1 MLFDVPGF
9 FAAAAFSCAEGALER
24 TNIAAQQIKMKQAKI
39 NPTARRLVERVKM
52 FHPVRTRRPDFTHD
66 PSQCNFRILTAAQR
80 IVNRYYAR
88 RSRALSSLDLRSMCA
103 YSRASTMSIFPYGS
117 LTEIVQQI
125 RSKKISPS
133 EIVELHLKR
142 IEKLQPKLNAF
153 VHLDAEGARRQAR
166 VAENLVAQGAH
177 VGPLLGV
184 SLTIKSCIDVAG
196 WPCPAGSLLRK
207 DYIAKQDAP
216 LVSRLKAAGAILLGN
231 TNTPEFL
238 MAYETDNLLTGK
250 TSNPWNLAHSSGG
263 SSGGEAAAIASG
275 CSAGGVG
282 SDGGGSIRVPA
293 HFCGICGLKPTSG
306 RVPATGHFPQG
317 AGAFSWIGV
326 VGPMARTVA
335 DVRSLFEVVAGPD
348 AGDALS
354 APVPMRAYRE
364 AELRGMRIGIL
375 ESNVLGVATP
385 ETRAAV
391 ERAAKSLAERGFT
404 AEPFRL
410 HGLDRALDLW
420 WFFFGPVIGHLF
432 RDSSAGQ
439 ENQISPM
446 LREYLAFATT
456 GDPIT
461 LEQFMKA
468 CADRDFLRA
477 EILRQMQDTPI
488 LLSPVSTGPAFRHGQ
503 GNYLPG
509 TGYRDT
515 MRFSQWLNLTGF
527 PGASVPVALSND
539 GLPIGVQV
547 IGRPF
552 EDELVL
558 AVAEA
563 IEQSRGPW
571 QAPLLENG

>member
-1 MLFDVPGF
+1 M
-9 FAAAAFSCAEGALER
+9 SC
-24 TNIAAQQIKMKQAKI
+24 
-39 NPTARRLVERVKM
+39 
-52 FHPVRTRRPDFTHD
+52 
-66 PSQCNFRILTAAQR
+66 
-80 IVNRYYAR
+80 
-88 RSRALSSLDLRSMCA
+88 
-103 YSRASTMSIFPYGS
+103 FPYGT
-117 LTEIVQQI
+117 LAEIVQEI
-125 RSKKISPS
+125 RSKKISPV
-133 EIVELHLKR
+133 EIIELHLKR
-142 IEKLQPKLNAF
+142 IEQLQPKLNAY

-166 VAENLVAQGAH
+166 VAESLLTQGAQ
-177 VGPLLGV
+177 VGPLHGV
-184 SLTIKSCIDVAG
+184 PLTMKSCIDVAG

-207 DYIAKQDAP
+207 DYVPKQDAP

-238 MAYETDNLLTGK
+238 MAYETDSLLTGK

-263 SSGGEAAAIASG
+263 SSGGEAAAIAAG
-275 CSAGGVG
+275 CSFGGVG

-293 HFCGICGLKPTSG
+293 HFCGICGLKPTPG
-306 RVPATGHFPQG
+306 RIPATGHFPPG
-317 AGAFSWIGV
+317 SGAFSWIGV
-326 VGPMARTVA
+326 VGPMARTIA
-335 DVRSLFEVVAGPD
+335 DVRLLFQVIAGPD

-364 AELRGMRIGIL
+364 GELRGMRIGIL
-375 ESNVLGVATP
+375 GSDALGLATP
-385 ETRAAV
+385 ETHAAV
-391 ERAAKSLAERGFT
+391 AQAAKSLAERGFT
-404 AEPFRL
+404 VEPFHL
-410 HGLDRALDLW
+410 NGLDRALDLW
-420 WFFFGPVIGHLF
+420 WFFFGPVIGNLIRH
-432 RDSSAGQ
+432 SIAGQ
-439 ENQISPM
+439 ENQINPM
-446 LREYLAFATT
+446 LREYLAFATS

-461 LEQFMKA
+461 LERFMKV

-488 LLSPVSTGPAFRHGQ
+488 LLSPVSTSTAFHHGQ

-539 GLPIGVQV
+539 ELPIGVQV

-571 QAPLLENG
+571 QAPTRGNV

>member
-1 MLFDVPGF
+1 M
-9 FAAAAFSCAEGALER
+9 E
-24 TNIAAQQIKMKQAKI
+24 QAKI

-52 FHPVRTRRPDFTHD
+52 FHPVRMRRPDLAYD
-66 PSQCNFRILTAAQR
+66 PSHCNFRILTAAQR

-88 RSRALSSLDLRSMCA
+88 RSRGSSSLDLRGMCA

-117 LTEIVQQI
+117 LTEIVQQV
-125 RSKKISPS
+125 RSRKISPA

-166 VAENLVAQGAH
+166 VAENLVAQGTH
-177 VGPLLGV
+177 VGPLHGV
-184 SLTIKSCIDVAG
+184 PLTIKSCIDVAG
-196 WPCPAGSLLRK
+196 WPCSAGSILRK
-207 DYIAKQDAP
+207 DYIAKQEAP

-238 MAYETDNLLTGK
+238 MAYETDNLLTRK

-263 SSGGEAAAIASG
+263 SSGGEAAAIAAG

-293 HFCGICGLKPTSG
+293 HFCGICGLKPTPG
-306 RVPATGHFPQG
+306 RVPATGHFPPG

-326 VGPMARTVA
+326 VGPIARTIA
-335 DVRSLFEVVAGPD
+335 DVRSLFEVMLGPD

-354 APVPMRAYRE
+354 APVPLRSYNE
-364 AELRGMRIGIL
+364 AQLRGMRIGIL
-375 ESNVLGVATP
+375 ESDALGVATP

-391 ERAAKSLAERGFT
+391 ERAAKSLADRGF
-404 AEPFRL
+404 AVEPFRMN
-410 HGLDRALDLW
+410 GLDHALDLW
-420 WFFFGPVIGHLF
+420 WFFFGPAIGNLF
-432 RDSSAGQ
+432 RRSIAGQ
-439 ENQISPM
+439 EDQISPM
-446 LREYLAFATT
+446 LREYLAFATS
-456 GDPIT
+456 GNPIT

-477 EILRQMQDTPI
+477 EVLRQMQDTPI

-527 PGASVPVALSND
+527 PGASVPVALSNH

-563 IEQSRGPW
+563 IERSHGPW
-571 QAPLLENG
+571 QAPPLENV